1 MTESICQGCREE
13 SCHGCNNHYEDIW
26 KEYKTF
32 DDCWKLYERM
42 NVSKK
47 NIKPKR
53 RSKIQMLKD
62 DYYAIKSK
70 LERCEKELERFK
82 EEQKM
87 ATEANVKLSGENV
100 KLKRIIDSLKN
111 CRNCEHECDY
121 EESDSCMG
129 CRNKSKWEMMK

>member
-1 MTESICQGCREE
+1 MS
-13 SCHGCNNHYEDIW
+13 
-26 KEYKTF
+26 
-32 DDCWKLYERM
+32 L
-42 NVSKK
+42 KK

-53 RSKIQMLKD
+53 SSKIQILKD
-62 DYYAIKSK
+62 DYYTIKYK
-70 LERCEKELERFK
+70 LERCEKELERFR

-129 CRNKSKWEMMK
+129 CRNKSKWEMKK